1 MLKIAFDKIYEYQLD
16 KNHRFPMEKY
26 EKLPKKLIEKG
37 IADSSNFFKPNF
49 PNIED
54 ILLTHKKNY
63 VDKLNNLMLSKN
75 LDHAL

>member
-1 MLKIAFDKIYEYQLD
+1 MLKVAYSKIYNHPLPE
-16 KNHRFPMEKY
+16 NHRFPMEKY

-63 VDKLNNLMLSKN
+63 VDKIFSL
-75 LDHAL
+75 